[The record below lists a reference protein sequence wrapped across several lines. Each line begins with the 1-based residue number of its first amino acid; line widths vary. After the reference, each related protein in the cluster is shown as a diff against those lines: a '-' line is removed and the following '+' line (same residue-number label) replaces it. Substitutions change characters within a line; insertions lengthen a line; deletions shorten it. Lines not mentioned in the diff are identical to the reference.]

1 MRPDDALKYAY
12 ARMRATAEWT
22 LDSIGGS
29 MCDHHSGHE
38 DELNAIGDCVGL
50 VRDLLVPFGNPN
62 LYSDGRR
69 VRSSTV
75 IDDESGLFTS
85 HVWYPDASIEE
96 PRSWR
101 GTLSSGDPDIPSPG
115 IFEVST
121 DPSTQQ
127 IHTRVIRIAGGAS

>member
-29 MCDHHSGHE
+29 MCDH
-38 DELNAIGDCVGL
+38 
-50 VRDLLVPFGNPN
+50 RDLLPFG
-62 LYSDGRR
+62 
-69 VRSSTV
+69 
-75 IDDESGLFTS
+75 
-85 HVWYPDASIEE
+85 E